1 MWEFSKGIE
10 KRLSVEVQKA
20 PFLNEIYNLLPYVMI
35 LKNLFLA
42 YSNLFKLILVVLILV
57 IATVII
63 DMVFSTIYD
72 VPVRVLLCKQKL
84 ISTGIV

>member
-1 MWEFSKGIE
+1 
-10 KRLSVEVQKA
+10 
-20 PFLNEIYNLLPYVMI
+20 MI

-42 YSNLFKLILVVLILV
+42 YSNLTKLILVVLILV
-57 IATVII
+57 IATVIT

-72 VPVRVLLCKQKL
+72 VPARVLLCKQKL

>member
-1 MWEFSKGIE
+1 MK
-10 KRLSVEVQKA
+10 
-20 PFLNEIYNLLPYVMI
+20 YNLLPYVMI

-42 YSNLFKLILVVLILV
+42 YSNLTKLILVVLILV
-57 IATVII
+57 IATVIT

-72 VPVRVLLCKQKL
+72 VPARVLLCKQKL